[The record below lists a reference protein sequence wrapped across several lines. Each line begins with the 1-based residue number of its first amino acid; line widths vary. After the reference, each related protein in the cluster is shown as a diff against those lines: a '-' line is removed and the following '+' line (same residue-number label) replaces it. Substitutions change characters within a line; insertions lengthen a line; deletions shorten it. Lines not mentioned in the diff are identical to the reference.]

1 MTETALK
8 ETQKLFK
15 GENFLYGF
23 DYVDIKSTLGDHLS
37 ESAEDRLSDLS
48 SEDLKTFF
56 ENVHF
61 ETLDGEVSEDE
72 VRSFARSLPAKGLT
86 KGLIL
91 LLNEY
96 LMGEINDIASF
107 FRDEVGEA
115 IDLCLTGIF
124 LDNGDSKRISV
135 WYN

>member
-91 LLNEY
+91 LFNEY

-124 LDNGDSKRISV
+124 LDNGDNKRISV